1 MTEPYVRRSDLPY
14 TASQIF
20 ALFAE
25 EKNVAFLDSSLE
37 NSLGQYAIIGLVP
50 YHEVSVE
57 KGRLFVDGKYHPG
70 TAEAYLKTYLERHHQ
85 KNYTDLPLT
94 DGAIGYVTYDYGM
107 KGQRLVSRHEAKVAM
122 ADMKWVFYDF
132 FIIEDLKDHSL
143 WFIANGHTEAAPTLW
158 KKMEDVIAGKMAGL
172 RASSLTETYPLSIHP
187 DCTPD
192 EYALALRKLMT
203 YLLAGDV
210 YVTNLPVP

>member
-57 KGRLFVDGKYHPG
+57 STTRGRPKPISRPILS
-70 TAEAYLKTYLERHHQ
+70 
-85 KNYTDLPLT
+85 
-94 DGAIGYVTYDYGM
+94 AIT
-107 KGQRLVSRHEAKVAM
+107 KK
-122 ADMKWVFYDF
+122 
-132 FIIEDLKDHSL
+132 II
-143 WFIANGHTEAAPTLW
+143 PTC
-158 KKMEDVIAGKMAGL
+158 
-172 RASSLTETYPLSIHP
+172 P
-187 DCTPD
+187 
-192 EYALALRKLMT
+192 
-203 YLLAGDV
+203 
-210 YVTNLPVP
+210 

>member
-57 KGRLFVDGKYHPG
+57 KGRLFVDGSTTRGRPKPISRPI
-70 TAEAYLKTYLERHHQ
+70 LS
-85 KNYTDLPLT
+85 
-94 DGAIGYVTYDYGM
+94 AIT
-107 KGQRLVSRHEAKVAM
+107 KK
-122 ADMKWVFYDF
+122 
-132 FIIEDLKDHSL
+132 II
-143 WFIANGHTEAAPTLW
+143 PTC
-158 KKMEDVIAGKMAGL
+158 
-172 RASSLTETYPLSIHP
+172 P
-187 DCTPD
+187 
-192 EYALALRKLMT
+192 
-203 YLLAGDV
+203 
-210 YVTNLPVP
+210 

>member
-70 TAEAYLKTYLERHHQ
+70 TAEAYLKTYLERHHR
-85 KNYTDLPLT
+85 KKLYRPALDRR
-94 DGAIGYVTYDYGM
+94 GYW
-107 KGQRLVSRHEAKVAM
+107 LRH
-122 ADMKWVFYDF
+122 
-132 FIIEDLKDHSL
+132 L
-143 WFIANGHTEAAPTLW
+143 
-158 KKMEDVIAGKMAGL
+158 
-172 RASSLTETYPLSIHP
+172 
-187 DCTPD
+187 
-192 EYALALRKLMT
+192 
-203 YLLAGDV
+203 
-210 YVTNLPVP
+210 